1 MTTITGRLRALDGL
15 RGALALYIL
24 LGHTVPFLWLPSAAA
39 WLRPAV
45 SHGLAAVDLFFV
57 LSGLVI
63 LRSLDGQPSA
73 AGFLIARA
81 GRLLPVYGVA
91 LVLAAL
97 VLAAGDPL
105 TAMPWLP
112 QAGAARDICE
122 AAWPQPWLAHLAA
135 HLTMTHGLWPRAVL
149 PDAEF
154 AILGPAW
161 SLSTEWQFY
170 AVIAGLLAFGRSA
183 AQPLTVFFILL
194 GVAGAALDL
203 LPLPWQFG
211 RAFLPHEAGYFALGI
226 ASYGLLSSGGDRAA
240 WRFYRLTLILLCLLC
255 VAQGAIEK
263 LAVPLVWTVC
273 ILGEAMTLSWGALP
287 WPGLFQPALLL
298 RQILTRPLLLWFGR
312 VSYPLYLIH
321 APIQRLLMLVITP
334 ESRGHWWAFSVFW
347 IMPALGLPILAAWA
361 LHHWVE
367 TPCWRAS
374 RGFAAGLGEVQLPLR
389 RIRLQ

>member
-1 MTTITGRLRALDGL
+1 MGTIRGRLRALDGL
-15 RGALALYIL
+15 RGLLALYIL
-24 LGHTVPFLWLPSAAA
+24 LGHTIPFLWLPIAAD
-39 WLRPAV
+39 WLRPVV

-81 GRLLPVYGVA
+81 GRLLPVYGIA
-91 LVLAAL
+91 LALAAVVLAL
-97 VLAAGDPL
+97 GDPL
-105 TAMPWLP
+105 AAMPWLP
-112 QAGAARDICE
+112 MAGAAREIAE
-122 AAWPQPWLAHLAA
+122 AAWPQPWLAHVAA
-135 HLTMTHGLWPRAVL
+135 HLTMTQGLWPRAVL

-170 AVIAGLLAFGRSA
+170 AVIASLLAFGRSA
-183 AQPLTVFFILL
+183 AQPLTVVFIAL
-194 GVAGAALDL
+194 GAAGAALDL
-203 LPLPWQFG
+203 LPVHWQFG

-226 ASYGLLSSGGDRAA
+226 ASYGLLCSGGDRAA
-240 WRFYRLTLILLCLLC
+240 WRFYRLTLVLLGILC
-255 VAQGAIEK
+255 VTQGGLEK
-263 LAVPLVWTVC
+263 LLVPLVWTFC
-273 ILGEAMTLSWGALP
+273 ILGEVMTLSWSTLP
-287 WPGLFQPALLL
+287 WPGLFRPALLL
-298 RQILTRPLLLWFGR
+298 RKGLTLPPLLWFGR

-321 APIQRLLMLVITP
+321 APVQRLLMLVIAP
-334 ESRGHWWAFSVFW
+334 ETGGHWWLFSVFW
-347 IMPALGLPILAAWA
+347 AAPALGLPILTAWA

-374 RGFAAGLGEVQLPLR
+374 RGFAAGLGDVQLPLR